1 MKTKLLTTLLVATA
15 SSVLLAQQPPPP
27 DDNQQGG
34 GQNSG
39 QQQNQ
44 QGGGGQQGGQGHRP
58 PPPPAVVRALDT
70 DRNGVVSAEE
80 IANASTSLLT
90 LDKDGD
96 GQLSRQELC
105 PRPQL
110 NNARNNRSSGQ

>member
-1 MKTKLLTTLLVATA
+1 MTPVNQTHPMKTTLLTTLLVATA

-34 GQNSG
+34 GQ
-39 QQQNQ
+39 
-44 QGGGGQQGGQGHRP
+44 QGGQGHRP
-58 PPPPAVVRALDT
+58 PPPPVVVRVLDT
-70 DRNGVVSAEE
+70 DHDGVVSAEE

-96 GQLSRQELC
+96 GQLTRQELC

-110 NNARNNRSSGQ
+110 NNARNNRNSGQ